1 LRASR
6 RIAALGVTMLLRRSV
21 IYIFRS
27 LPILSLKEPLPD
39 DTARIALLKASASA
53 PFSSPTTPG

>member
-1 LRASR
+1 
-6 RIAALGVTMLLRRSV
+6 MLLRRSV

-27 LPILSLKEPLPD
+27 LPFLSLKEPLPD